1 MGVRVRLSRNTSMYL
16 PFWVAIPVWLIWA
29 AIMVVVVVVWG
40 MILVLSYG
48 AKGAVTLSR
57 RATRAVGERQAR
69 PLPRHAE
76 QEARRQEAAHQ
87 RAERQQAAQHA
98 RPERTV
104 ARREAARQLAAQR
117 KARKAT
123 RPPLSWPGWG
133 NLAAGAAALA
143 GVVLAGVAGSNA
155 NSPLA
160 PVAGQL
166 LIAAVGLAAVCV
178 PVALWRKFQ
187 VRKRARAGS
196 PQP

>member
-1 MGVRVRLSRNTSMYL
+1 MYL
-16 PFWVAIPVWLIWA
+16 PFWVAIPVCLIWA

-40 MILVLSYG
+40 MTLVLSYV

-57 RATRAVGERQAR
+57 RATRAAGEHQAR

-76 QEARRQEAAHQ
+76 QETSWPAAAHQ
-87 RAERQQAAQHA
+87 HAEHQQAAQHA
-98 RPERTV
+98 RPERMV
-104 ARREAARQLAAQR
+104 ARREAARQLAAER

-143 GVVLAGVAGSNA
+143 GIVLAGVAGSNA

-160 PVAGQL
+160 PVAGLL

-178 PVALWRKFQ
+178 PMALWRKFQ
-187 VRKRARAGS
+187 VRKRARARS